1 MRRHRQVASG
11 VGTRSYGSGSAT
23 RKQCPRNEV
32 IAESYKKE
40 CQEKNLPF
48 GSMPVDFLS
57 RHSAQLPERAL
68 LLLEWSS
75 PGGRFCFVS
84 SSETENQL
92 FFLVVPFRCCDGA
105 HRFSKTQ
112 QA

>member
-1 MRRHRQVASG
+1 MALFD
-11 VGTRSYGSGSAT
+11 
-23 RKQCPRNEV
+23 CPRGHRVEFGDSR
-32 IAESYKKE
+32 ASYKKE
-40 CQEKNLPF
+40 CQGKNLPF

-68 LLLEWSS
+68 LLLEWFS
-75 PGGRFCFVS
+75 PGERFGFVS
-84 SSETENQL
+84 GFEAEKQL

-105 HRFSKTQ
+105 HRFSETQ